1 MEPNGKTVVV
11 TGISGY
17 VGKWVALRLLEN
29 GYAVRGT
36 LRNPGKQ
43 QQVEASLRARLGD
56 EIASRL
62 SFAEAD
68 LLNKTDWLNAFG
80 GASAIM
86 HTATHVVA
94 NEPRDPQSVIRPAVE
109 GTDNI
114 LAAAQANGI
123 ARVVITSSIATIGYG
138 HDHVSGKRTYTEQD
152 WTDLDTMRWT
162 WAYCTGKTQAERNA
176 WTFAE
181 NNRMA
186 LTTIHPGMILGPP
199 LDADA
204 GVSLQLI
211 TGLLTGKP
219 PAYPNLGFALSDV
232 RDVADMH
239 VAALESETASG
250 QRYLC
255 TSSYL
260 PFSELAERL
269 RTSYPQA
276 PVPKR
281 AVPDWLLRILV
292 HWHRDARQI
301 INDIGNQKYF
311 DGSKGRA
318 LLGRDYRT
326 VDETIRD
333 SAESLMALK
342 LVPDFRAQA

>member
-17 VGKWVALRLLEN
+17 VGKWVALRLLER
-29 GYAVRGT
+29 GYAVCGT
-36 LRNPGKQ
+36 LRDPGKR
-43 QQVEASLRARLGD
+43 QQVDASLRARVGD
-56 EIASRL
+56 DIADRL

-68 LLNKTDWLNAFG
+68 LLKKSDWFDAFA
-80 GASAIM
+80 GADAVM
-86 HTATHVVA
+86 HTAAHVVA

-138 HDHVSGKRTYTEQD
+138 QNHVSGKRTYTEQN
-152 WTDLDTMRWT
+152 WTDLDKMKWT
-162 WAYCTGKTQAERNA
+162 WAYCIGKTRAERNA
-176 WTFAE
+176 WAFAKDTG
-181 NNRMA
+181 MA

-239 VAALESETASG
+239 VAALESEAAPG

-255 TSSYL
+255 TASYL
-260 PFSELAERL
+260 PFPELAERL
-269 RTSYPQA
+269 RAAYPQA

-281 AVPDWLLRILV
+281 AVPDWLLRLLV

-301 INDIGNQKYF
+301 INDIGNQKHF

-342 LVPDFRAQA
+342 LVPDFRTQA